1 MLHRSAFLR
10 SSPSR
15 LSTNEDYTQLLRT
28 VFPVTGCWV
37 SDRSLAEFLRS
48 IAANVRRARL
58 RRGLTQEALAERAGQ
73 DLSYL
78 QRVER
83 GATNLTVGV
92 LLALAKA
99 LGVPPAALVR
109 KARPV
114 PVKRGRPPKRKKA
127 SDEKSR
133 SPRGR

>member
-1 MLHRSAFLR
+1 M
-10 SSPSR
+10 PDR
-15 LSTNEDYTQLLRT
+15 LLTELLQ
-28 VFPVTGCWV
+28 
-37 SDRSLAEFLRS
+37 A
-48 IAANVRRARL
+48 IAANVRRARQ
-58 RRGLTQEALAERAGQ
+58 RRGWTQEVLAERAAQ

-83 GATNLTVGV
+83 GATNLSVGV
-92 LLALAKA
+92 LLALATA

-114 PVKRGRPPKRKKA
+114 PVKRGRPPKRSKA
-127 SDEKSR
+127 STGKSG

>member
-1 MLHRSAFLR
+1 M
-10 SSPSR
+10 
-15 LSTNEDYTQLLRT
+15 
-28 VFPVTGCWV
+28 
-37 SDRSLAEFLRS
+37 SDRSLAEFLGS

-109 KARPV
+109 KARLAPIQ
-114 PVKRGRPPKRKKA
+114 RGRPPKRKRA
-127 SDEKSR
+127 GAEKSR
-133 SPRGR
+133 SSRGR